1 MSLILANSL
10 NQFSVAHPP
19 TAFCLVATIVL
30 LVSNIALNYHINITP
45 SDPRYVIAQ
54 KAII

>member
-1 MSLILANSL
+1 MSLILANNL
-10 NQFSVAHPP
+10 NQFSVTHPP
-19 TAFCLVATIVL
+19 TALSFVATIVL
-30 LVSNIALNYHINITP
+30 LVSNIALNYYINITP